1 MINAQQIA
9 EMIDKMLKDLLEEK
23 LYPYAMGPQTPNR
36 LFGIGNKVASGSL
49 RNSIEVKVV
58 RKNTNIAIELFA
70 NDYFQWVQSGRAPGK
85 KGVPIS
91 AIMQW
96 MGYRGIRATD
106 KTNPEYGA
114 LQSQVA
120 TAYIINKG
128 RIKKGK
134 HPLPMDILLKWV
146 KEKNIKFNIDLQ
158 MGMAFAIQKNIKK
171 FGIRPANIEDK
182 LFEQI
187 IENEQITDLLGDLAF
202 EDLVNKIEY
211 NLTANTK

>member
-9 EMIDKMLKDLLEEK
+9 ELIDNMLKDLLEQPI
-23 LYPYAMGPQTPNR
+23 YPYGNTK
-36 LFGIGNKVASGSL
+36 FGMGNKVASGSL
-49 RNSIEVKVV
+49 RDSIEVKVV

-85 KGVPIS
+85 KGVPVS

-96 MGYRGIRATD
+96 MGYRGITATD
-106 KTNPEYGA
+106 SNNQKYGA

-128 RIKKGK
+128 RIKKNK
-134 HPLPMDILLKWV
+134 KPLPMDVLIKWV
-146 KEKNIKFNIDLQ
+146 KDKNIRFNIDLQ
-158 MGMAFAIQKNIKK
+158 KGMAFAIQSNIKK

-187 IENEQITDLLGDLAF
+187 ATNDDIVMLLGDLAF
-202 EDLVNKIEY
+202 EDLVDRIEY
-211 NLTANTK
+211 NLTANIK